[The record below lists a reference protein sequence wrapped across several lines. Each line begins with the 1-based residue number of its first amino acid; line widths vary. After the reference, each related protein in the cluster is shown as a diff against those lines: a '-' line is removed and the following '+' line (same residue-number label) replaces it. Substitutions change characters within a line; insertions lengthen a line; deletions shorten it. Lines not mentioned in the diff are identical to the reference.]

1 MQIHR
6 VKKDRDFTI
15 INNAIFK
22 GTLSLKAR
30 GLYCQIMSFPDDWDL
45 SIKGLEALL
54 PDGRRSISSAM
65 QELVEA
71 GLARFSKFHNGRH
84 LEQFWEVFEEAQ
96 NVESQNVSSQKLK
109 AQNVSSQNV
118 TQYKNLI
125 NKELINKELTNKN
138 KAVSDF
144 SNKNVEEESQESE
157 QAKPNQYPAD
167 FEDFWKAYPAK
178 VAKKSAFE
186 AFKKA
191 KKQASAEMITN
202 GARRYAEWLR
212 KKQAQRADY
221 PAKYPQGWL
230 SDSRWEDVLEDVKA
244 PVTAASV
251 TANSNWEGVKSGV
264 GNWADYIKK
273 K

>member
-1 MQIHR
+1 MRIHR

-65 QELVEA
+65 QERVDS

-125 NKELINKELTNKN
+125 NKELTDKELSNKN
-138 KAVSDF
+138 NDVFDF
-144 SNKNVEEESQESE
+144 SNENVKEKSQEPD

-178 VAKKSAFE
+178 VAKKAAFE

-191 KKQASAEMITN
+191 KKLADVQTITE
-202 GARRYAEWLR
+202 GAWRYADWL
-212 KKQAQRADY
+212 KAKQSERPDY
-221 PAKYPQGWL
+221 PPKHPQGWL
-230 SDSRWEDVLEDVKA
+230 NHSRWEDELVMPEPPKGLGYTNDKWA
-244 PVTAASV
+244 TAE
-251 TANSNWEGVKSGV
+251 TG
-264 GNWADYIKK
+264 YL
-273 K
+273 